1 MVNQTQPSIEHIV
14 LERRLSQISGS
25 QISGNGISG
34 NGNGDFGPETN
45 DTKFSRSPR
54 SSSIRRRSEMPNPG
68 VPVVVNVPMPQLQ
81 VHKFSKDVFRY
92 GRITWFCLLLT
103 VHRGAF
109 CQFPFQWIYY
119 YDSNKSTGKETG
131 KSTSVQ
137 WLKQLKVRKSWK
149 QIMVTPIYSRSS

>member
-81 VHKFSKDVFRY
+81 VHMLSKDVFRY
-92 GRITWFCLLLT
+92 GRMIWFRLLLLT
-103 VHRGAF
+103 GDLLYKILVQQFFFFPTKVHIF
-109 CQFPFQWIYY
+109 
-119 YDSNKSTGKETG
+119 
-131 KSTSVQ
+131 
-137 WLKQLKVRKSWK
+137 
-149 QIMVTPIYSRSS
+149 

>member
-25 QISGNGISG
+25 QISGNGV
-34 NGNGDFGPETN
+34 NWNGDFGPETN

-81 VHKFSKDVFRY
+81 VR
-92 GRITWFCLLLT
+92 T
-103 VHRGAF
+103 
-109 CQFPFQWIYY
+109 
-119 YDSNKSTGKETG
+119 
-131 KSTSVQ
+131 
-137 WLKQLKVRKSWK
+137 
-149 QIMVTPIYSRSS
+149 